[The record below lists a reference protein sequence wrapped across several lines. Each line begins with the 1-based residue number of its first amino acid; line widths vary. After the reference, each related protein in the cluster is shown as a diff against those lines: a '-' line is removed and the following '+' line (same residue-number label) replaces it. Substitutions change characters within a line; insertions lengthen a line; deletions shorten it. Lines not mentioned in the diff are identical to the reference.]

1 MEILFSAH
9 PELFPQPAQH
19 PPVTKG
25 LLILIHSISSDLGV
39 SFFFF
44 WCKITYMLECFPPPE
59 ICHLIVSLGLFS
71 TTLLTPFSSPPLQ
84 DRRQSPLESCN

>member
-25 LLILIHSISSDLGV
+25 LLILIHSISSDLGGL
-39 SFFFF
+39 FFFGV
-44 WCKITYMLECFPPPE
+44 K
-59 ICHLIVSLGLFS
+59 SL
-71 TTLLTPFSSPPLQ
+71 T
-84 DRRQSPLESCN
+84 C